1 MSGRW
6 SCCRF
11 THVARQKTILQSGV
25 PKARQLAGDVT
36 PSPSPDPDR
45 DPDPETDRE
54 TETDPDCEPETDGI
68 SSEAPKYLASRSWK
82 TNWA

>member
-54 TETDPDCEPETDGI
+54 TETDPDRDPDREPETDGI
-68 SSEAPKYLASRSWK
+68 SSEAPKALGV
-82 TNWA
+82 WA

>member
-45 DPDPETDRE
+45 
-54 TETDPDCEPETDGI
+54 EPETDGI
-68 SSEAPKYLASRSWK
+68 SSEAPKALGV
-82 TNWA
+82 WA

>member
-1 MSGRW
+1 M
-6 SCCRF
+6 
-11 THVARQKTILQSGV
+11 ARQKTILQSGV

-54 TETDPDCEPETDGI
+54 TETDPDRDPDREPETDGI
-68 SSEAPKYLASRSWK
+68 SSEAPKALGV
-82 TNWA
+82 WA

>member
-25 PKARQLAGDVT
+25 PKARQLAGDVP

-54 TETDPDCEPETDGI
+54 TETDPDRDPDREPETDGI
-68 SSEAPKYLASRSWK
+68 SSEAPKALGV
-82 TNWA
+82 WA

>member
-45 DPDPETDRE
+45 EPDR
-54 TETDPDCEPETDGI
+54 EPETDGI
-68 SSEAPKYLASRSWK
+68 SSEAPKALGV
-82 TNWA
+82 WA

>member
-54 TETDPDCEPETDGI
+54 TETDPDREPDREPETDGI
-68 SSEAPKYLASRSWK
+68 SSEAPKALGV
-82 TNWA
+82 WA

>member
-45 DPDPETDRE
+45 DPDR
-54 TETDPDCEPETDGI
+54 EPETDGI
-68 SSEAPKYLASRSWK
+68 SSEAPKALGV
-82 TNWA
+82 WA

>member
-6 SCCRF
+6 GCCRF

-45 DPDPETDRE
+45 EPDR
-54 TETDPDCEPETDGI
+54 EPETDGI
-68 SSEAPKYLASRSWK
+68 SSEAPKALGV
-82 TNWA
+82 WA

>member
-54 TETDPDCEPETDGI
+54 TETDPDREPETDGI
-68 SSEAPKYLASRSWK
+68 SSEAPKALGV
-82 TNWA
+82 WA